1 MSDYDN
7 IRIKKLVLKGEKH
20 KKSKKRKK
28 EKDEPGSSKKPK
40 VIIDEDA
47 VEHGGWWSAKTAVE
61 ITGTVA
67 IEFGDRCYLKALDNG
82 LFTLGAPHNA
92 GNGPD
97 PEEIFTAFP
106 INDRKVAFKS
116 GYGKYVKIE
125 KDGMVT
131 GRSEAVGSMEQWEP
145 VFEVIASQLPLLSAQ
160 NYYVFPYLFKD
171 NRMAL
176 LSETGHFM
184 SIDPEDDAC
193 VALRKKVGEHEVCK
207 VRSNAVRDVVIDTE
221 PTEEKGDL
229 GEVERN
235 YVKKFQ
241 KFQDKKMRINANSV
255 KELEDAKAQGSLH
268 ETLLDRRSKMKADRY
283 CK

>member
-7 IRIKKLVLKGEKH
+7 VRIKKLVLKGEKH

-28 EKDEPGSSKKPK
+28 EKDEKETSKKPK
-40 VIIDEDA
+40 VQVDEDA
-47 VEHGGWWSAKTAVE
+47 IDHGGWWAAKAAVE
-61 ITGTVA
+61 LTGTVA
-67 IEFGDRCYLKALDNG
+67 IEFGNRCYLKALDNG
-82 LFTLGAPHNA
+82 LFTLGAPH
-92 GNGPD
+92 GSGESPE

-106 INDRKVAFKS
+106 INERKVAFKS
-116 GYGKYVKIE
+116 GYGKYLKIE

-145 VFEVIASQLPLLSAQ
+145 VFEE
-160 NYYVFPYLFKD
+160 

-176 LSETGHFM
+176 LAETGHFM

-193 VALRKKVGEHEVCK
+193 VALRKKVGEHEICK
-207 VRSNAVRDVVIDTE
+207 VRSNGARDVVIDEE
-221 PTEEKGDL
+221 PKEEKGDL
-229 GEVERN
+229 GEVEKN

-241 KFQDKKMRINANSV
+241 KFQDKKILISKSNI
-255 KELEDAKAQGSLH
+255 KELEEAKAQGSLH

>member
-1 MSDYDN
+1 MSDYDHA
-7 IRIKKLVLKGEKH
+7 RIKKLVLKGEKH

-28 EKDEPGSSKKPK
+28 EKDEAGSSKKPK
-40 VIIDEDA
+40 VVVDQDA
-47 VEHGGWWSAKTAVE
+47 VEHGGWWAAKTAAD
-61 ITGTVA
+61 ITGTVS
-67 IEFGDRCYLKALDNG
+67 IEFGDRCYLKAMDNG

-92 GNGPD
+92 GDGPD
-97 PEEIFTAFP
+97 PEEIFTVFL

-116 GYGKYVKIE
+116 GYGKYLKIE

-145 VFEVIASQLPLLSAQ
+145 VFEE
-160 NYYVFPYLFKD
+160 

-193 VALRKKVGEHEVCK
+193 VALRKKVGQYEICK
-207 VRSNAVRDVVIDTE
+207 VRSNAARDVVIDTE
-221 PTEEKGDL
+221 PKEEKGDL
-229 GEVERN
+229 GEVEKN

-241 KFQDKKMRINANSV
+241 KFQDKKMRINQNDV

>member
-7 IRIKKLVLKGEKH
+7 VRIKKLVLKGEKH

-28 EKDEPGSSKKPK
+28 EKERNEEGDGKKQK
-40 VIIDEDA
+40 LQVDEDA
-47 VEHGGWWSAKTAVE
+47 VAHGGWWTVKLTSE

-67 IEFGDRCYLKALDNG
+67 IEFGEHSYLKALDNG
-82 LFTLGAPHNA
+82 LFTVGAPHAA
-92 GNGPD
+92 GESPD

-106 INDRKVAFKS
+106 INDRKVSFKS
-116 GYGKYVKIE
+116 GYGKYLKIE

-145 VFEVIASQLPLLSAQ
+145 VFENGQ
-160 NYYVFPYLFKD
+160 
-171 NRMAL
+171 MAL

-193 VALRKKVGEHEVCK
+193 VALRKKVGEHEICR
-207 VRSNAVRDVVIDTE
+207 VRSNAANDVVVDEE
-221 PTEEKGDL
+221 PKEEKGDL
-229 GEVERN
+229 AEVEKN

-241 KFQDKKMRINANSV
+241 KFQDKKMRINQNDV
-255 KELEDAKAQGSLH
+255 KELEEAKEKGLLH

>member
-1 MSDYDN
+1 MADYDN
-7 IRIKKLVLKGEKH
+7 VRIKKLVLKGEKP

-28 EKDEPGSSKKPK
+28 EKEHNDDDVPKRSKT
-40 VIIDEDA
+40 VVDEDA
-47 VEHGGWWSAKTAVE
+47 IQHGGWWTATAATNIV
-61 ITGTVA
+61 GAVA

-82 LFTLGAPHNA
+82 LFTLGAPHNQ
-92 GNGPD
+92 GDGPD

-106 INDRKVAFKS
+106 INDRKVSFKS

-145 VFEVIASQLPLLSAQ
+145 VFEG
-160 NYYVFPYLFKD
+160 KK
-171 NRMAL
+171 MAL

-193 VALRKKVGEHEVCK
+193 VALRKKVGDQEICR
-207 VRSNAVRDVVIDTE
+207 VRTNAARDVVVDE
-221 PTEEKGDL
+221 QPKEEKGDL

-241 KFQDKKMRINANSV
+241 KFQDKKMRISKNNI
-255 KELEDAKAQGSLH
+255 KELEEAKAQGLLH

>member
-1 MSDYDN
+1 MSDYDSV
-7 IRIKKLVLKGEKH
+7 RIKKLVLKGEKH

-28 EKDEPGSSKKPK
+28 EKEHKHDETAKRSKT
-40 VIIDEDA
+40 VTDEDA
-47 VEHGGWWSAKTAVE
+47 IQHAGWWTATTAASIV
-61 ITGTVA
+61 GSVA
-67 IEFGDRCYLKALDNG
+67 IEFGERCYLKALDNG
-82 LFTLGAPHNA
+82 LFTLGAPHNP
-92 GNGPD
+92 GEGPD

-106 INDRKVAFKS
+106 INDRKVSFKS
-116 GYGKYVKIE
+116 GYGKYLKIE

-145 VFEVIASQLPLLSAQ
+145 VFE
-160 NYYVFPYLFKD
+160 D
-171 NRMAL
+171 NQMAL

-193 VALRKKVGEHEVCK
+193 VALHKKVGPLEICR
-207 VRSNAVRDVVIDTE
+207 VRTNAARDVVVDE
-221 PTEEKGDL
+221 QPKEEKGDL
-229 GEVERN
+229 GEVEKN

-241 KFQDKKMRINANSV
+241 KFQDKKMRISKNDV
-255 KELEDAKAQGSLH
+255 KELEEAKAQGLLH